1 MPTNESNQKKNQECC
16 VRQASQ
22 IKAINYFQL
31 RYGCLIQMN
40 TIRNDI
46 FRKWENNGRINRNG
60 ICHAANESMLKQT
73 APVLTRFACKS
84 VGLTETEPEHSP
96 WAFFR
101 NIRIQLNVFLNWMLY
116 LLRPESHSTSSLC
129 WSIIWLFFYHTR
141 YTCLH
146 QENSKKNYPTSN
158 YLLLARYS
166 FLGTMHNLNGL
177 RTLLLVVFI
186 FFNYIFVA
194 SAKQKTHTK
203 WRYIMH
209 WNQLNRFGLHN
220 FFSPLRI
227 FSLHSHRKF
236 HGFYL

>member
-1 MPTNESNQKKNQECC
+1 MDLQNQTHTWLTWLMWLSTQQLLLARAIPVTMLTNIYIINGIKYFAFFRSSSRFLFEDEIETASKYHKHCKCQRTSRTKKKNQECC

-101 NIRIQLNVFLNWMLY
+101 NIRI
-116 LLRPESHSTSSLC
+116 
-129 WSIIWLFFYHTR
+129 
-141 YTCLH
+141 
-146 QENSKKNYPTSN
+146 
-158 YLLLARYS
+158 
-166 FLGTMHNLNGL
+166 
-177 RTLLLVVFI
+177 
-186 FFNYIFVA
+186 
-194 SAKQKTHTK
+194 
-203 WRYIMH
+203 
-209 WNQLNRFGLHN
+209 
-220 FFSPLRI
+220 
-227 FSLHSHRKF
+227 
-236 HGFYL
+236 